1 MNIHPFAAVR
11 PNKGDAA
18 LVASVP
24 YDVVDTAEAKALAAG
39 NSKSFLHV
47 SRPEID
53 LPDGTDCSSPEAYA
67 QARKALDAL
76 VANGTLVRDAEPK
89 FYAYRQTM
97 GSHSQTGIVATFDT
111 QDYLAGVLKQH
122 EKTRKDKEDD
132 RTRHIETLS
141 AHTGPAFLTYRD
153 DKAIDLIVADACR
166 REPLYDFVA
175 PDGIGHTV
183 WEIASASSCAG
194 DELQELFA
202 RIPVAYIAD
211 GHHRSAAASRYAKE
225 HGFEGES
232 RWFLAVAFPASQ
244 LKILAY
250 NRLVADL
257 NGLSPYEFM
266 SRISENFTI
275 GQKGSRNCRMYFNGS
290 WTDLSWDVPAGADV
304 VSSLDVSYL
313 QDKLLAPVLGIG
325 DPRTDKRISFMGG
338 IRGDAALAAKVD
350 SGEAAVAFAPPRDP
364 ACAVAGWSAQAQEHS
379 VHWLLPPSTR
389 SSTRV
394 SVPASPRDET
404 FLRGLDGES
413 GTAVAEKVQTGQAS
427 SSLCTHGTEFSC
439 LWMLTGF
446 LPLISSRR

>member
-1 MNIHPFAAVR
+1 MNIRPFSAVR
-11 PNKGDAA
+11 PNAEDAA
-18 LVASVP
+18 SVAAVP
-24 YDVVDTAEAKALAAG
+24 YDVVDTAEAKELAAG
-39 NSKSFLHV
+39 NPKSFLHV

-76 VANGTLVRDAEPK
+76 VADGTLIRDGEAK

-132 RTRHIETLS
+132 RTRHIETLA

-153 DKAIDLIVADACR
+153 DKAIDEIVAEACR
-166 REPLYDFVA
+166 REPLYDFTA

-183 WEIASASSCAG
+183 WEIAAAGTCAA

-202 RIPVAYIAD
+202 RVPVAYIAD

-225 HGFEGES
+225 HNFEGES
-232 RWFLAVAFPASQ
+232 RWFMAVVFPASQ

-250 NRLVADL
+250 NRLVTDL
-257 NGLSPYEFM
+257 NGLSEYEFL
-266 SRISENFTI
+266 SRVSENFTI
-275 GQKGSRNCRMYFNGS
+275 GRKGARNARMYIGGR
-290 WTDLSWDVPAGADV
+290 WVDISWDIPADADV
-304 VSSLDVSYL
+304 VSALDVSYL

-338 IRGDAALAAKVD
+338 IRGDEALAAKVD
-350 SGEAAVAFAPPRDP
+350 SGENSVAFAMEPVTVEEMMAIADAGAIMPPKSTWFEPKLRS
-364 ACAVAGWSAQAQEHS
+364 GLF
-379 VHWLLPPSTR
+379 VHT
-389 SSTRV
+389 V
-394 SVPASPRDET
+394 
-404 FLRGLDGES
+404 
-413 GTAVAEKVQTGQAS
+413 
-427 SSLCTHGTEFSC
+427 
-439 LWMLTGF
+439 
-446 LPLISSRR
+446 

>member
-1 MNIHPFAAVR
+1 MKIHAFAAVR
-11 PNKGDAA
+11 PNDKDAA
-18 LVASVP
+18 SVASVP
-24 YDVVDTAEAKALAAG
+24 YDVVDTKEAKALAEG
-39 NSKSFLHV
+39 NPKSFLHV

-67 QARKALDAL
+67 QARKALDKLIAD
-76 VANGTLVRDAEPK
+76 GTLVRDGEPK

-153 DKAIDLIVADACR
+153 DKAIDAIVADACR
-166 REPLYDFVA
+166 RAPLYDFVA

-183 WEIASASSCAG
+183 WEIASASDCAA
-194 DELQELFA
+194 DELVELFA

-225 HGFEGES
+225 HNFEGES
-232 RWFLAVAFPASQ
+232 RFFFFFIFPASQ

-250 NRLVADL
+250 NRLVKDL
-257 NGLSPYEFM
+257 NGLSDYEFM
-266 SRISENFTI
+266 SRLSENFTV
-275 GQKGSRNCRMYFNGS
+275 GKKGTRNCRMYFKGK
-290 WTDLSWDVPAGADV
+290 WTDLSWDIPAGTDV
-304 VSSLDVSYL
+304 VGALDVSYL

-325 DPRTDKRISFMGG
+325 DPRTDQRISFMGG

-350 SGEAAVAFAPPRDP
+350 SGENAIAFAMEPVTVEEMMSIADAGAIMPPKSTWFEPKLRS
-364 ACAVAGWSAQAQEHS
+364 GLF
-379 VHWLLPPSTR
+379 VHT
-389 SSTRV
+389 V
-394 SVPASPRDET
+394 
-404 FLRGLDGES
+404 
-413 GTAVAEKVQTGQAS
+413 
-427 SSLCTHGTEFSC
+427 
-439 LWMLTGF
+439 
-446 LPLISSRR
+446 

>member
-1 MNIHPFAAVR
+1 MKIRPFAAVR
-11 PNKGDAA
+11 PNRKDAA

-39 NSKSFLHV
+39 NPKSFLHV

-67 QARKALDAL
+67 QARKALDKL
-76 VANGTLVRDAEPK
+76 VADGVLVRDAEPK

-183 WEIASASSCAG
+183 WEIASASSCSA

-211 GHHRSAAASRYAKE
+211 GHHRSAAASRYAKAR
-225 HGFEGES
+225 GFAGES
-232 RWFLAVAFPASQ
+232 RWFMAVAFPASQ

-257 NGLSPYEFM
+257 NGLGDDAFLAKVAEK
-266 SRISENFTI
+266 FTV
-275 GQKGSRNCRMYFNGS
+275 GAKGARTCRMYFRGK
-290 WTDLSWDVPAGADV
+290 WTDLGWTIPAGADV
-304 VSSLDVSYL
+304 VSALDVSYL
-313 QDKLLAPVLGIG
+313 QDNLLAPVLGIA
-325 DPRTDKRISFMGG
+325 DPRTDTRISFMGG

-350 SGEAAVAFAPPRDP
+350 AGEAAVAFAMEPVTVEEMMSIADAGAIMPPKSTWFEPKLRS
-364 ACAVAGWSAQAQEHS
+364 GLF
-379 VHWLLPPSTR
+379 VHT
-389 SSTRV
+389 V
-394 SVPASPRDET
+394 
-404 FLRGLDGES
+404 
-413 GTAVAEKVQTGQAS
+413 
-427 SSLCTHGTEFSC
+427 
-439 LWMLTGF
+439 
-446 LPLISSRR
+446 